1 MNYFAQVW
9 EQFKKI
15 WTGLNIWQKATLMG
29 VVFVAVIGLTS
40 LLILTGA
47 PQYEALYTNLDP
59 RDASAITAKLKEQNV
74 AYRLADEGK
83 TIMVAAKDKYQLRLD
98 MAGEINLQGIV
109 GFESFNET
117 RFGETDT
124 DKRVR
129 FLVALQGELT
139 RTIEEL
145 DEVESAKVHIA
156 LPQPSLFIRNQQDT
170 TASVLLRLKPYAAL
184 KPEQIN
190 SIMSFVSHSVEGLKT
205 GNVTIMDVNGNLLS
219 EGLAGEGVV
228 ITGKITVAQLELKN
242 KYEQE
247 LSRSIQSMLEQM
259 RGPGKAVV
267 RANVDMDFDQ
277 VETVSELFGNAVLAS
292 QQTKEESSTG
302 TTGSPA
308 GNPADANMEGVN
320 YGAVTGGESTYE
332 LTEETKNYE
341 VSKTTETKVAAP
353 GKIKRVS
360 VSVLID
366 GEISEEEQNGLNN
379 VVARAAGIDVARGDM
394 ISLVAMPFNNEAQNQ
409 YEAQMQAAERA
420 AARREYIRMG
430 LYGAGVL
437 LAVGL
442 LIFIFR
448 SLKTWAE
455 AQLVPSMQAASEA
468 SPAVR
473 RDFSMALTPEA
484 MEKKLLREQIEEL
497 VDTHPED
504 VAKVVKTWM
513 LEE

>member
-1 MNYFAQVW
+1 MNYLTQAW

-15 WTGLNIWQKATLMG
+15 WSGLNLWQKATLIG

-40 LLILTGA
+40 LIIMANT
-47 PQYEALYTNLDP
+47 PRYEALYTNLDP
-59 RDASAITAKLKEQNV
+59 RDAGTITAKLQEQNV
-74 AYRLADEGK
+74 DYKLADEGK
-83 TIMVAAKDKYQLRLD
+83 TIMVDAADKYQLRLD
-98 MAGEINLQGIV
+98 MAGEVNLQGIV

-139 RTIEEL
+139 RTIEEM

-156 LPQPSLFIRNQQDT
+156 LPQPSLFIQNQQAT
-170 TASVLLRLKPYAAL
+170 TASVLLRLKPYASL

-190 SIMSFVSHSVEGLKT
+190 SVMAFVGHSVEGLEAK
-205 GNVTIMDVNGNLLS
+205 NVTIMDVNGNLLS
-219 EGLAGEGVV
+219 DGLADEGV
-228 ITGKITVAQLELKN
+228 IMTGKITVAQLELKN

-247 LSRSIQSMLEQM
+247 LARSIQTMLEQM

-267 RANVDMDFDQ
+267 RANVDMDFDK
-277 VETVSELFGNAVLAS
+277 VETISEQFGNSVLAS
-292 QQTKEESSTG
+292 EQTKEESSTG
-302 TTGSPA
+302 TTPGGA
-308 GNPADANMEGVN
+308 NPADANMEGVT
-320 YGAVTGGESTYE
+320 YGEVTGGESTYE
-332 LTEETKNYE
+332 LSEETRNYE
-341 VSKTTETKVAAP
+341 VSKTVETKIAAP

-366 GEISEEEQNGLNN
+366 GEVNEQEQEGLNSL
-379 VVARAAGIDVARGDM
+379 VARAAGLDPARGDM
-394 ISLVAMPFNNEAQNQ
+394 ISLVAIPFNNEAQNQ
-409 YEAQMQAAERA
+409 YEEQMQAAERA

-430 LYGAGVL
+430 VYGIGVL

-448 SLKTWAE
+448 SLKAWADV
-455 AQLVPSMQAASEA
+455 QLVPSMETAAEA
-468 SPAVR
+468 APPQR
-473 RDFSMALTPEA
+473 RDFSALSPEA

-497 VDTHPED
+497 VDTNPEE

-513 LEE
+513 IEE